1 METQCVSW
9 KTEANPSSGR
19 VEMHGGSVRFLENE
33 ANQSPGG
40 SKKIIYVDNAAQKFT
55 ESIEE

>member
-1 METQCVSW
+1 METQCVSG

-19 VEMHGGSVRFLENE
+19 VEMHGGSMRFLENE

-40 SKKIIYVDNAAQKFT
+40 SIINVDNAAQKFT